1 MARQRF
7 AMTTEAVL
15 GISAVAVV
23 AVVVAAVWG
32 GTELA
37 GLAGLG
43 VSPPHNPVK
52 LLVDLLQHRFS
63 WRGWD
68 TYYVI
73 VVLVALASAGS
84 VAGAMWWAT
93 APRHHIDHRARLLHR
108 DARAMRRYTDPTA
121 GPAAKVGDR
130 PVIGTD
136 VVGRRV
142 VRSTWEDV
150 AVVVAGARMRKT
162 TTWVIP
168 HVLAAPGPVY
178 VTSNKRDVVDMTR
191 APRSVVGTTWLYD
204 PQAIAGGEPTWWWN
218 PLDMASDVAGALSL
232 AGLFAAATRPVGST
246 MDSYFDPE
254 GESLLAQLLLAAH
267 HGALPLTDVYR
278 WVTDPRETMPV
289 DLLTEAGH
297 ELAAAGVQG
306 IIDQPER
313 QRAGVYG
320 TAKKM
325 VGFMVDKRLA
335 QWCVAD
341 ESNRPQFSA
350 AAFATSKDT
359 VYALSREGPGSAGPL
374 TAAFTAGVMQAAEEV
389 AARSPGGRLAVP
401 LMPVLDEVANVCR
414 WRDLPDLYSH
424 YGSRGIPVECFLQSW
439 SQGVECWG
447 REGMAKL
454 WSAANIRI
462 YGGGANEDQF
472 LEGISKVCGEAE
484 VVTESA
490 SDGGYGHSRSQSL
503 RRERVFD
510 VGTLAEVP
518 LGRAVVMLSGAPAV
532 VVRTTSCLEGE
543 LAPTVG
549 ASMERHGAPAELVAS

>member
-1 MARQRF
+1 MASRQRF

-15 GISAVAVV
+15 GIAAGMLAAVALG
-23 AVVVAAVWG
+23 AVWG
-32 GTELA
+32 GAALA
-37 GLAGLG
+37 GLVGLG
-43 VSPPHNPVK
+43 VAPPHNPVR
-52 LLVDLLQHRFS
+52 LLVELVGHRYPWS
-63 WRGWD
+63 GWD
-68 TYYVI
+68 TYYAV
-73 VVLVALASAGS
+73 VVLMALAG
-84 VAGAMWWAT
+84 AGAIAWALWWDR
-93 APRHHIDHRARLLHR
+93 APRHHIDHRAKLLHR
-108 DARAMRRYTDPTA
+108 DRRAMRRYTDPDA
-121 GPAAKVGDR
+121 GPRVLGADR

-142 VRSTWEDV
+142 VRATWEDV

-191 APRSVVGTTWLYD
+191 AARDGRGATWLYD
-204 PQAIAGGEPTWWWN
+204 PQAIAGGQPTWWWN
-218 PLDMASDVAGALSL
+218 PLDMAGDVAGALSL

-267 HGALPLTDVYR
+267 HGGLPLTDVYR

-289 DLLTEAGH
+289 DLLTGAGH

-306 IIDQPER
+306 IIDQPDR

-325 VGFMVDKRLA
+325 VAFLVDQRLA
-335 QWCVAD
+335 RWCVAD
-341 ESNRPQFSA
+341 KSPRPQFSA
-350 AAFATSKDT
+350 AAFATSADT

-389 AARSPGGRLAVP
+389 AARSPGGRLATP

-462 YGGGANEDQF
+462 YAGGANEDQF

-490 SDGGYGHSRSQSL
+490 SEGRSGHSRTQSL
-503 RRERVFD
+503 RRERILD

-532 VVRTTSCLEGE
+532 VVRTTSCLD
-543 LAPTVG
+543 
-549 ASMERHGAPAELVAS
+549 SVAA